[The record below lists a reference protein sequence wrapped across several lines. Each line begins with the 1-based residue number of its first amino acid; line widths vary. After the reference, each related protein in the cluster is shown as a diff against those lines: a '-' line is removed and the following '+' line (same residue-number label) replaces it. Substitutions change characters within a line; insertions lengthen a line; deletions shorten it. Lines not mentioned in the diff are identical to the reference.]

1 MRPLFLAWLVAGTI
15 GCSVDVGNLFG
26 NDGSGGSGT
35 GGAGSQ
41 QATTTDGATSTS
53 DGSTTSTTTT
63 STSTTGATT
72 ATTGATTATT
82 GSGMTDPTVFCDG
95 SEWTEI
101 SCNTADDCNGG
112 VCCGTYDQ
120 GWIQVE
126 CAQQCNGGNDL
137 VMCFGDPGACMP
149 GETCTPSQALGD
161 GYAFCGN

>member
-1 MRPLFLAWLVAGTI
+1 M
-15 GCSVDVGNLFG
+15 
-26 NDGSGGSGT
+26 
-35 GGAGSQ
+35 
-41 QATTTDGATSTS
+41 
-53 DGSTTSTTTT
+53 
-63 STSTTGATT
+63 
-72 ATTGATTATT
+72 
-82 GSGMTDPTVFCDG
+82 FCDNNECG
-95 SEWTEI
+95 PGQVCCFNRFTQGVDFCAATGTCPDGNEWTEI

-161 GYAFCGN
+161 AFCGN